1 MRLSWLFD
9 RGLDVPT
16 KARLVDDSEAE
27 ALRRKVESVN
37 WQPPSGFLKD
47 RQVESRRI
55 IRAREQN
62 LP

>member
-9 RGLDVPT
+9 RGMDVPT

-27 ALRRKVESVN
+27 ALQRKLESVN

-47 RQVESRRI
+47 RQVVSRRI
-55 IRAREQN
+55 IRAREQS
-62 LP
+62 PP

>member
-9 RGLDVPT
+9 RGLHVPT

-47 RQVESRRI
+47 RQVESKRVV
-55 IRAREQN
+55 RAREQR